1 MRLATNLAVLWSLTR
16 LLHTASASSH
26 GHVFLLDSTA
36 SLSASHHETID
47 PLSARLIFAE
57 RLGLSQFYE
66 IEDGDEEVIRR
77 INAFGGSK
85 QRLLGSDSSTT
96 TPTRVFILVDGVEK
110 PLDLIPTSPHISFF
124 DIDPAPHPSQGQQL
138 VSELLSNNGRIISP
152 AVINTPVEWALKA
165 IAALHG
171 DNLFSRGHER
181 TIVHVRSL
189 AEVRATFG
197 DKSLEYEEHLDSLRV
212 GFEGLARLASEE
224 MLVATVVLMPL
235 EHHCSKQSKNHY
247 NVKRAQPAAKMR
259 RQESEEPLEVT
270 SNETTS
276 PSQTTASFS
285 PAQATGT
292 LPLGPIPTCFATES
306 DCVKGTNNCTG
317 HGVCSLKYNLTT
329 ENGMPNNC
337 FGCICSADVITN
349 PDGSQR
355 TTRFG
360 GGACQ
365 KKDIVAPFWLLTG
378 TTIFFISIISFA
390 VGLLY
395 TMGNAELPSV
405 IGAGVSGPR
414 PK

>member
-1 MRLATNLAVLWSLTR
+1 MRLATSLAVLWSLTR
-16 LLHTASASSH
+16 SLHTVAASSH
-26 GHVFLLDSTA
+26 GHVFLLDSA

-47 PLSARLIFAE
+47 PSSARLIFAE

-77 INAFGGSK
+77 INAFGGSNR
-85 QRLLGSDSSTT
+85 RLLGSDSSTT

-110 PLDLIPTSPHISFF
+110 LLDLVPTSPHISFF
-124 DIDPAPHPSQGQQL
+124 DIDPAPHPSQSQQL
-138 VSELLSNNGRIISP
+138 VSELLSNDGRIISP
-152 AVINTPVEWALKA
+152 AVINTPVERALKP

-171 DNLFSRGHER
+171 ANSFSRGHER

-189 AEVRATFG
+189 AEVRATYG
-197 DKSLEYEEHLDSLRV
+197 DKSLEYKEHLESLRIA
-212 GFEGLARLASEE
+212 FDGLARLAAEE
-224 MLVATVVLMPL
+224 TLIATVVLMPL

-247 NVKRAQPAAKMR
+247 NVKRAQPAAKIL

-270 SNETTS
+270 PNETTS
-276 PSQTTASFS
+276 PSQSTASFS
-285 PAQATGT
+285 RAQATGA
-292 LPLGPIPTCFATES
+292 LPLGPIPTCFPTES
-306 DCVKGTNNCTG
+306 ECVSGTNNCTG
-317 HGVCSLKYNLTT
+317 HGVCSLKYNLTVS
-329 ENGMPNNC
+329 EKPNYC
-337 FGCICSADVITN
+337 FSCVCSADVITN

-355 TTRFG
+355 TTRYG